1 MKKNRKWLR
10 ITALVLAMACLV
22 SAVFAAVDSMDLSKD
37 GKVNV
42 WDLQLAV
49 NENAST
55 DDQNQI
61 LTAILGNP
69 DELNPVSE
77 NTYEI
82 YTTLGL
88 YNMAKLTNAGK
99 ESGITFELMNDIDMQ
114 GTAWQSTESF
124 NGIFEGN
131 GYVISNVNVY
141 GEILLSTGNYGN
153 GFFGKIGQDG
163 AVRNLKLENVTNILT
178 ADSKANFIGLLTGSL
193 TGEITNC
200 TTVGTVIDPR
210 TTLPAT
216 TYVGTLAGRIE
227 NVTSYTVPGISV
239 TDESILMTA
248 ESAEITAISGKSQK
262 VLCKMGTDFGTLSY
276 PEGTASGEK
285 YSRKQGIAGYPGST
299 LPGNFESYKW
309 QDISGA
315 CTVEGGTGKVY
326 NLEDPILTERRQAV
340 VDKMYEICTVEW
352 TPSQNMTI
360 YYYKIGTGE
369 NDGKLAYSTKTW
381 KAGTTYRG
389 MPYNHGSGSLER
401 FEYWMDGTD
410 SQGRLVTKTS
420 LPTTSYYYTHAANT
434 KDEEGNTQLNGVRK
448 ALSEYTDTTFQTPLT
463 FTDPDTGTTYDLLP
477 GFTVSDQPL
486 TVGETVQSADHAG
499 FSRYVGNDCSQAIA
513 WSWREVVSNE
523 VKTGG
528 TVISGVTQMT
538 PLINYNDDGTVKTN
552 YQTRYGVLP
561 VGGLVPYSTGTS
573 NWNAYCSTQGET
585 AFFNA
590 YAQASRGDG
599 LIMFATAGGHSRMVA
614 YDPICIRGYDATKE
628 KDVIDATNSY
638 IITHEQGRSSSGDG
652 WSSTCYANCVY
663 TFDVLYNYENY
674 TSGIGSRGYY
684 MPMTIPAFHDVNSKA
699 VTSTVTYNDGVVKS
713 NFYISSVVMDGQEVF
728 PAVGQHSTANS
739 TTRVGTGYRDA
750 HLQENLN
757 TIFGDITGKTVTV
770 KLANGDVYTVD
781 GTTGAVTKN

>member
-1 MKKNRKWLR
+1 MKKYRLLR
-10 ITALVLAMACLV
+10 AVALMLVLACFCGMV
-22 SAVFAAVDSMDLSKD
+22 SAATYTTDLSGD
-37 GKVNV
+37 GKTNV

-49 NENAST
+49 T
-55 DDQNQI
+55 DGKEAAHQEAI
-61 LTAILGNP
+61 LTTILGNP
-69 DELNPVSE
+69 DELHPNAEGV
-77 NTYEI
+77 YEI
-82 YTTLGL
+82 YSPTGL
-88 YNMAKLTNAGK
+88 YNMANITNEGK
-99 ESGITFELMNDIDMQ
+99 ESGITFRLMNDIDME
-114 GTAWQSTESF
+114 GRAWQSTESF
-124 NGIFEGN
+124 NGIFEGD
-131 GYVISNVNVY
+131 GHVVSNVNVIDEMLLTGTTY
-141 GEILLSTGNYGN
+141 GQ
-153 GFFGKIGQDG
+153 GFFGKIGQNG
-163 AVRNLKLENVTNILT
+163 AVRNLKLENVNVILD
-178 ADSKANFIGLLTGSL
+178 AESKSTFVGLLTGSL

-210 TTLPAT
+210 TTLSAK
-216 TYVGTLAGRIE
+216 TYIGALTGRIE
-227 NVTSYTVPGISV
+227 NVSSYTVPGITV

-248 ESAEITAISGKSQK
+248 ETAEVTAISGKSQK
-262 VLCKMGTDFGTLSY
+262 VLCKMGMDFGTLSY
-276 PEGTASGEK
+276 PEGTESGEQ
-285 YSRKQGIAGYPGST
+285 YSRQLGIAGWAPTAQY
-299 LPGNFESYKW
+299 ESFKAYNW
-309 QDISGA
+309 QEISGA

-326 NLEDPILTERRQAV
+326 DLEDPILTARRQAV

-352 TPSQNMTI
+352 TPSQDMTI
-360 YYYKIGTGE
+360 YYYKVGYGD
-369 NDGKLAYSTKTW
+369 NSGKLAYSTKTW

-401 FEYWMDGTD
+401 FEAWMSGTD

-420 LPTTSYYYTHAANT
+420 LPTTSYYYTYT
-434 KDEEGNTQLNGVRK
+434 DIRT
-448 ALSEYTDTTFQTPLT
+448 ALSNYTDTTLQTALT
-463 FTDPDTGTTYDLLP
+463 FTDPDTGKTYDLMP

-538 PLINYNDDGTVKTN
+538 PLIAYNEDGTVKTN

-561 VGGLVPYSTGTS
+561 VGGLVPSSTS
-573 NWNAYCSTQGET
+573 SANWNEYCAAQGET
-585 AFFNA
+585 AFYNA

-599 LIMFATAGGHSRMVA
+599 LIMFAPAGGHSRMVA
-614 YDPICIRGYDATKE
+614 YDPICIRDYKGT
-628 KDVIDATNSY
+628 IDENNSY

-674 TSGIGSRGYY
+674 ASGIGSRGYY

-699 VTSTVTYNDGVVKS
+699 VTSTLTYSGGVIKS
-713 NFYISSVVMDGQEVF
+713 NFYISSVVMDGNEVF
-728 PAVGQHSTANS
+728 PAIGQHSTANS

-750 HLQENLN
+750 HLQENLT

-770 KLANGDVYTVD
+770 KLANGDIYTVD
-781 GTTGAVTKN
+781 GTTGAVAKQ